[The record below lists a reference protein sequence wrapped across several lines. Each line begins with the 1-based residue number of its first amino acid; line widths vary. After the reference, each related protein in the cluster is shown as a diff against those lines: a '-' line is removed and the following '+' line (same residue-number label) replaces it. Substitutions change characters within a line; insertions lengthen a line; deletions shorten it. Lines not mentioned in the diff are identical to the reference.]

1 MQSLFAFLSRS
12 VLQEYQ
18 VLCRMMIGWSTLQ
31 WCAGADTPTDEEEKE
46 AYGVENWW
54 YQEKSTVRQGG

>member
-1 MQSLFAFLSRS
+1 MQSLFAFLSQS

-18 VLCRMMIGWSTLQ
+18 ALCRMMIGWSTLQ

-54 YQEKSTVRQGG
+54 Y